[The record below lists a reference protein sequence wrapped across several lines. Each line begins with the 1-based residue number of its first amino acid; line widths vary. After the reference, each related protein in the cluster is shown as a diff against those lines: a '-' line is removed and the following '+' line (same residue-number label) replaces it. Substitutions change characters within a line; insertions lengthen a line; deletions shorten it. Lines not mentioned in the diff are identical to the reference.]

1 MAEESAAE
9 KTEEPT
15 AKRLEDARKKGQ
27 IARSKELGT
36 TGVLVASAVAML
48 IFGASLG
55 IGLMTIMKEQFSLDR
70 AEAYDESEM
79 FRVFGEA
86 ISNVAGPMIS
96 IFAIILVAA
105 FVANSLLGGINFSWE
120 AMAPK
125 FSKMSPMKGFKR
137 MFGPQAAV
145 ELLKSI
151 LKVAVVAVC
160 AVLLIKL
167 YMTDILYLSIE
178 DLPNNTFDATELLA
192 WIFLGL
198 CCSTIVI
205 SLVDVPFQTYNH
217 KKQLKMTKQE
227 VKDEYKNTE
236 GNPEIKGRIRQTQRE
251 MSQRRM
257 MSEVPNADVVV
268 TNPTHYSVAIK
279 YDTDKSSAPFV
290 VAKGADQIAMH
301 IRKIAK
307 ERDVPILETP
317 LLARSIYYTTDI
329 NQEIPEQLFVAVAQ
343 VLAYVYQLDM
353 YKQGKGSKPKPLSKA
368 PDIPPEMRY

>member
-1 MAEESAAE
+1 MAEDSSAE

-15 AKRLEDARKKGQ
+15 AKRLDDARKKGQ

-36 TGVLVASAVAML
+36 TGVLVASAASL
-48 IFGASLG
+48 IMFGAYLG
-55 IGLMTIMKEQFSLDR
+55 TNLMNVMKEQFSLERGEIFDP
-70 AEAYDESEM
+70 SEM
-79 FRVFGEA
+79 FRVFGEVL
-86 ISNVAGPMIS
+86 SHVAAPLIS
-96 IFAIILVAA
+96 IFAVILVAA

-125 FSKMSPMKGFKR
+125 FNKMSPMKGFKR
-137 MFGPQAAV
+137 MFGSQAAV
-145 ELLKSI
+145 ELLKSV
-151 LKVAVVAVC
+151 LKVAVVATC
-160 AVLLIKL
+160 AVLLIRL
-167 YMTDILYLSIE
+167 YITDILYLSIQ
-178 DLPNNTFDATELLA
+178 DLPNNTYDAVELLA
-192 WIFLGL
+192 WVFLGL
-198 CCSTIVI
+198 CCSTIII

-217 KKQLKMTKQE
+217 NKQLKMSKQE

-268 TNPTHYSVAIK
+268 TNPTHYSIAIK
-279 YDTDKSSAPFV
+279 YDTDKSNAPFV
-290 VAKGADQIAMH
+290 VAKGADLVAMH

-353 YKQGKGSKPKPLSKA
+353 YNKGKGTKPKPLDKA